1 MIFPLLPDHWDS
13 PQYYPLLKY
22 ANNMKMKIFFPTI
35 SFLLFLTIISGC
47 RKSQPPA
54 VDPSNTD
61 SLYKEKFDQAYGT
74 DSLQTFDLYLPE
86 GRSQQTKTIILIHG
100 GGWVSGE
107 KAYCKYYAVR
117 FAGFGFAAISMNYRL
132 ANNSVHYDDM
142 LDDIGSMIECVL
154 NNAGQWGIGASE
166 IALFGYSAGGH
177 LALLYSYSRNSDRK
191 ITSVI
196 SLAGPTDVQDS
207 LLWIYPGLYDEI
219 KLMTGDSSPE
229 NWAQA
234 NPIHYI
240 SSAMPS
246 TFLIH
251 GTIDSVVPFSQSVK
265 LSQAMKK
272 AFAHQKLLLMEN
284 QTHYFSPEATE
295 RMLVET
301 KDFLLLPQ

>member
-1 MIFPLLPDHWDS
+1 
-13 PQYYPLLKY
+13 
-22 ANNMKMKIFFPTI
+22 MKIFFLSI
-35 SFLLFLTIISGC
+35 SFLFFLTLISGC
-47 RKSQPPA
+47 RKSQTSV
-54 VDPSNTD
+54 VDSPNVD

-74 DSLQTFDLYLPE
+74 DSLQTYDLYLPQ
-86 GRSQQTKTIILIHG
+86 GRSQQTKAIILIHG

-132 ANNSVHYDDM
+132 ANGSVHYEDM

-154 NNAGQWGIGASE
+154 KNARQWGISSSE

-196 SLAGPTDVQDS
+196 SLAGPTDLQDS
-207 LLWIYPGLYDEI
+207 LLWHYPGLYDEI

-229 NWAQA
+229 NWEKAT
-234 NPIHYI
+234 PIHYI
-240 SSAMPS
+240 SSAIPS

-265 LSQAMKK
+265 LSQAMKNS
-272 AFAHQKLLLMEN
+272 FAHQKLLLMEN

-301 KDFLLLPQ
+301 NDFLRLPQ